1 MHLKTALSKK
11 HCKKKYCKKLPK
23 KVLVPQKMHLKKKKN
38 IPKLLPQKMYFKNT
52 FQIAITK
59 IFFINASINSVKDK
73 TVF

>member
-1 MHLKTALSKK
+1 
-11 HCKKKYCKKLPK
+11 
-23 KVLVPQKMHLKKKKN
+23 MHLKKKKKN
-38 IPKLLPQKMYFKNT
+38 PKLLPQKMYFKNT